1 MENFNQV
8 CVWEGTVVGANEVGS
23 FENWVQLE
31 FGVRAKYS
39 EEVLTLPTPG
49 EEGTG
54 GRNDLFFRIHDED
67 VQKFSIARLV
77 YGIRWWEDVLGN
89 GNEELYPQGILEK
102 YPKTW

>member
-8 CVWEGTVVGANEVGS
+8 CVWEGTIVGKEEIQN
-23 FENWVQLE
+23 FEKWISDE
-31 FGVRAKYS
+31 FGVRVKYC
-39 EEVLTLPTPG
+39 EEVNTLPTPD

-67 VQKFSIARLV
+67 VTKFAVPRLLV
-77 YGIRWWEDVLGN
+77 GIRWWEDVLGN
-89 GNEELYPQGILEK
+89 GNGVLYPQETLEK

>member
-1 MENFNQV
+1 
-8 CVWEGTVVGANEVGS
+8 
-23 FENWVQLE
+23 
-31 FGVRAKYS
+31 
-39 EEVLTLPTPG
+39 
-49 EEGTG
+49 
-54 GRNDLFFRIHDED
+54 LFFRIHDED